1 MDEMETMQI
10 KDFVKD
16 MDKTQRIVYYEQ
28 KKKSV
33 GIAVLLSFVIPGAG
47 QMYLGKIGKGIL
59 LFVLAGISAIL
70 CFLFIGFLLLPII
83 WIYSI
88 YDAYK
93 SAKDYNAQLYSI
105 IFSKDGDREDKSQ

>member
-1 MDEMETMQI
+1 MDEMEAMQI

-33 GIAVLLSFVIPGAG
+33 GIAVLLSLVIPGAG
-47 QMYLGKIGKGIL
+47 QMYLGKVGKGIIIL
-59 LFVLAGISAIL
+59 LTFWL
-70 CFLFIGFLLLPII
+70 II
-83 WIYSI
+83 PYLYGI

-105 IFSKDGDREDKSQ
+105 IFSKEKDEENKS

>member
-70 CFLFIGFLLLPII
+70 CF
-83 WIYSI
+83 YS
-88 YDAYK
+88 
-93 SAKDYNAQLYSI
+93 
-105 IFSKDGDREDKSQ
+105 

>member
-1 MDEMETMQI
+1 MMAMNEIELMQI

-16 MDKTQRIVYYEQ
+16 MDKNQRIVYYEQ

-33 GIAVLLSFVIPGAG
+33 GIAVLLSFIIPGAG
-47 QMYLGKIGKGIL
+47 QMYLGRVGKGI
-59 LFVLAGISAIL
+59 I
-70 CFLFIGFLLLPII
+70 LLLTCWLII
-83 WIYSI
+83 PWIYSI

-105 IFSKDGDREDKSQ
+105 IFSKDD

>member
-1 MDEMETMQI
+1 MAMNEIELMQI

-16 MDKTQRIVYYEQ
+16 MDKNQRIVYYEQ

-33 GIAVLLSFVIPGAG
+33 GIAVLLSFIIPGAG
-47 QMYLGKIGKGIL
+47 QMYLGRVGKGI
-59 LFVLAGISAIL
+59 I
-70 CFLFIGFLLLPII
+70 LLLTCWLII
-83 WIYSI
+83 PWIYSI

-105 IFSKDGDREDKSQ
+105 IFSKDD

>member
-1 MDEMETMQI
+1 MDEIEAMQI

-33 GIAVLLSFVIPGAG
+33 GIAVLLSLIIPGAG
-47 QMYLGKIGKGIL
+47 QMYLGKVGRGIIIL
-59 LFVLAGISAIL
+59 LTCWL
-70 CFLFIGFLLLPII
+70 II
-83 WIYSI
+83 PWIYGI
-88 YDAYK
+88 YEAYK

-105 IFSKDGDREDKSQ
+105 IFSKEE